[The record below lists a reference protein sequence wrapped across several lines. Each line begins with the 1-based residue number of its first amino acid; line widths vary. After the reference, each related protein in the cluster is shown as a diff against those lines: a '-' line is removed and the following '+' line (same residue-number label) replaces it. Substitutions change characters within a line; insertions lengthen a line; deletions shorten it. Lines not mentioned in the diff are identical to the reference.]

1 MSYLCQIYD
10 WSQEGEI
17 METLETI
24 GKRAS
29 LKRRLAARDIEK
41 EKITLVLDAAR
52 MAPSARNMQPWRF
65 IIVKGKENVE
75 TVVTRAFEEPNQVV
89 REAPVLIIACANPSD
104 DMIRDGKEYYL
115 FDVGLAVENMLL
127 AATELGLVT
136 HPMIGV
142 DEDELKKVLHIP
154 GEVRFVVATPLA
166 YPTEGSYEEAAR
178 ERLDQR
184 TRKGLKE
191 VVYSNIWGKPF

>member
-1 MSYLCQIYD
+1 
-10 WSQEGEI
+10 
-17 METLETI
+17 
-24 GKRAS
+24 
-29 LKRRLAARDIEK
+29 
-41 EKITLVLDAAR
+41 
-52 MAPSARNMQPWRF
+52 
-65 IIVKGKENVE
+65 
-75 TVVTRAFEEPNQVV
+75 
-89 REAPVLIIACANPSD
+89 
-104 DMIRDGKEYYL
+104 
-115 FDVGLAVENMLL
+115 LAVENMLL

-184 TRKGLKE
+184 TRKCLKE